1 MLALPYV
8 AMQKEKKLKK
18 ENVQIAEMLT
28 KIDDVTVKEGESLP
42 NLKKNIEDMGLIK
55 PDTLQIN
62 IQNVDVTV
70 PGNYD
75 IIYSFKDIH
84 ENERT
89 KTVQCTVEADLLEHV
104 YGMENIQTDCGEKL
118 PEATLTY
125 DEEYVSGVT
134 RDDSQMDTDSPG
146 SYPITYTILGTD
158 GKMEESQ
165 YLATVLETVSDTSE
179 ESERGSEAPVQTQ
192 AVDSGN
198 TGQAIYDHILI
209 TGVDHE
215 DTVAAVA
222 RTEEEVNMIVRQEEQ
237 IFLLFFSAI
246 LIEADKM
253 EGQCHRKDTVIFHKY
268 LSCRNQGLMIR
279 WK

>member
-18 ENVQIAEMLT
+18 ENFQIAEMLT

-70 PGNYD
+70 PGDYD

-84 ENERT
+84 GNERT

-125 DEEYVSGVT
+125 DEEYISGVT

-146 SYPITYTILGTD
+146 SYPIIYTILGTD

-215 DTVAAVA
+215 DTVAAVK
-222 RTEEEVNMIVRQEEQ
+222 E
-237 IFLLFFSAI
+237 I
-246 LIEADKM
+246 L
-253 EGQCHRKDTVIFHKY
+253 G
-268 LSCRNQGLMIR
+268 
-279 WK
+279 

>member
-70 PGNYD
+70 PGDYD

-84 ENERT
+84 GNERT

-125 DEEYVSGVT
+125 DEEYISGVT

-146 SYPITYTILGTD
+146 SYPSYPIIYTILGTD

-215 DTVAAVA
+215 DTVAAVK
-222 RTEEEVNMIVRQEEQ
+222 E
-237 IFLLFFSAI
+237 I
-246 LIEADKM
+246 L
-253 EGQCHRKDTVIFHKY
+253 G
-268 LSCRNQGLMIR
+268 
-279 WK
+279 